1 MKQRGQRPVLRQR
14 QSPLAAAG
22 AGAAAAAGA
31 GAAAAAGAGAAA
43 AAAAAVRGGRAR
55 REGAPSVPPGALRAR
70 VRMPVSRKLRL
81 QGHAHPPPTATS
93 RANPSPHRALS
104 STGRGY
110 RPSGS
115 RSCVAIAAS
124 VEQCGAQP
132 CRGFRHSSG
141 QRAPA
146 LRIRSG
152 FPVRSA
158 SGPAR
163 GGGLGVHL
171 RRKLGHGP
179 QGHRWPGRQDLR
191 SIAPLSWEPAKLAEA
206 LSHPSRPEPGSASRA
221 LSKWAA
227 GHSRSSPRPMVMDP
241 GAPEDLPMYP
251 PN

>member
-22 AGAAAAAGA
+22 AVAGAAAAAGA
-31 GAAAAAGAGAAA
+31 GAAAAAGAGAAAGARAAAAAGAGAAAAA

-81 QGHAHPPPTATS
+81 EGHAHPPPTATS

-163 GGGLGVHL
+163 GGGLGFISEENSVTVLKAIDGLGARIFGLL
-171 RRKLGHGP
+171 RH
-179 QGHRWPGRQDLR
+179 
-191 SIAPLSWEPAKLAEA
+191 
-206 LSHPSRPEPGSASRA
+206 
-221 LSKWAA
+221 
-227 GHSRSSPRPMVMDP
+227 
-241 GAPEDLPMYP
+241 
-251 PN
+251 